1 LASEILEDP
10 AACIFEEAVLP
21 QKTETIRFPQNI
33 GDCLPKYRTLS
44 EMY

>member
-1 LASEILEDP
+1 VSEILEEP

-21 QKTETIRFPQNI
+21 QKTEAIRFLQNI